1 MQIVPYPFT
10 KSGQTLIRR
19 SLIDQQGN
27 VIFPTETHYA
37 VGCLANSSTAVN
49 HIYHLKKRSRSSPLL
64 VLINSWEMLDRYMGN
79 ITHKQRCLLEQYWPG
94 ALTAILP
101 YRGNLSPELNLSGES
116 LAFRMT
122 SSPIAKELIGLV
134 NIPLVGTSANLSGAK
149 EIDSFEQAYQTFGD
163 HVELYID
170 GGSTPGGKSTT
181 LINMVDTNHFS
192 ILRQG
197 DLELTN

>member
-10 KSGQTLIRR
+10 KSDQALIRR

-27 VIFPTETHYA
+27 VIYPTETHYA

-49 HIYHLKKRSRSSPLL
+49 HIYHLKKRSLSLPLL
-64 VLINSWEMLDRYMGN
+64 VLIDSWEMLDRYMGT
-79 ITHKQRCLLEQYWPG
+79 IASKQRCLLEQYWPG

-101 YRGNLSPELNLSGES
+101 YRGNLSPELNITGES

-134 NIPLVGTSANLSGAK
+134 NVPLVGTSANLSGGE

-170 GGSTPGGKSTT
+170 GGRTAGGRSTT
-181 LINMVDTNHFS
+181 LIDMAGSDPYAIV
-192 ILRQG
+192 RQG
-197 DLELTN
+197 DLIIVD